1 MPDLKPY
8 TPPEIFEVPLRQE
21 QAILT
26 ACDSARA
33 SASNSTTTNKC
44 VSKGC
49 KRAASGGG
57 GNALPSS

>member
-1 MPDLKPY
+1 MSELKPY

-21 QAILT
+21 QAVLT
-26 ACDSARA
+26 ACDTGRT
-33 SASNSTTTNKC
+33 SASSSTTTHNC

-57 GNALPSS
+57 GSTLPVS